1 MPVSMFHVYY
11 ISVSMSVNHF
21 LNIFWKVYILL
32 RHYTWK
38 KMIPNTFRKKQLC
51 QTGSFLP
58 HFLPLFFALFSESCQ
73 KIFLKFFAMI
83 GEYFKQVTRVN
94 VWKKKT
100 LIRPKRGDF
109 NLDLAQ
115 KFICIVLGIHCNDFL
130 EIFHDFPR

>member
-21 LNIFWKVYILL
+21 LKIFWKVYILL
-32 RHYTWK
+32 HHYTRK
-38 KMIPNTFRKKQLC
+38 KMILNTFRKKQLC

-58 HFLPLFFALFSESCQ
+58 YFLPLFFTLFSESAL

-83 GEYFKQVTRVN
+83 GEYFKQVTRLN

-100 LIRPKRGDF
+100 LIRPKRGHF

-115 KFICIVLGIHCNDFL
+115 KLICIVLGIHCKDFL